1 MLDCY
6 LGRNTQDNV
15 VFTGD
20 GVDDLD
26 RAISFLT
33 SQTLQPGYRLQIDLG
48 AQYSDYRSFDVEDL
62 QAIRAW
68 YVSFYGEASRPVA
81 WKPSRAS
88 HLPLQLSLLCSRA
101 RITPTASWSGLRG
114 ESGRL
119 LGTTCRRMRLGAGS
133 AEEAFGH

>member
-1 MLDCY
+1 MLLTTIQQREVARKANWMLDCY

-33 SQTLQPGYRLQIDLG
+33 SQTLQPGYRLLIDLG
-48 AQYSDYRSFDVEDL
+48 SQYSDYRPFDVEDL

-68 YVSFYGEASRPVA
+68 YVSFYGEVNRPVV
-81 WKPSRAS
+81 WEPSRAS
-88 HLPLQLSLLCSRA
+88 A
-101 RITPTASWSGLRG
+101 IET
-114 ESGRL
+114 
-119 LGTTCRRMRLGAGS
+119 
-133 AEEAFGH
+133 